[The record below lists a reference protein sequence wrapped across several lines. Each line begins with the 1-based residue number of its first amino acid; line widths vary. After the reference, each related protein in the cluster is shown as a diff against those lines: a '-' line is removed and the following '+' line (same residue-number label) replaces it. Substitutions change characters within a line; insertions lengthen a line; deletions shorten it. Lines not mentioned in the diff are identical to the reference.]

1 MAVPSKKRFPR
12 LALIILAVCLLGA
25 GTWWGFASGK
35 GGSGKFGQRAA
46 IAGGGS
52 GHAASDEENSETA
65 RAARRDIQFS
75 IDITGDVTPAQ
86 QVEIKPEVS
95 GRIIHLRVEAG
106 QQVKSGDV
114 LVELDDT
121 DLRTERQGALTDIEG
136 AKLAV
141 ARAKANFGRGEGLYS
156 AKLSSKETFD
166 NLSNDLAVAE
176 NALIKSQRSL
186 QAVDDK
192 LTKTRI
198 LSPTDGT
205 VLSLL
210 VVQGQVVTAAAS
222 VNSGTSLMTVANLA
236 NLIVVTNVNQVDV
249 AKLVV
254 GRKVSLRMDAF
265 REAAM
270 TAVIRFIAPV
280 ASVKNNIKG
289 FQVEARIVDPSPDLR
304 PGMTVNLKVPID
316 SAENALCVPVSAVFD
331 DGDAKVV
338 YVRRKAGQ
346 SEKRRVQ
353 LGVTNYFY
361 TQITSGLQD
370 GEEVL
375 LKQPAGKA

>member
-1 MAVPSKKRFPR
+1 MARV
-12 LALIILAVCLLGA
+12 
-25 GTWWGFASGK
+25 
-35 GGSGKFGQRAA
+35 
-46 IAGGGS
+46 
-52 GHAASDEENSETA
+52 E
-65 RAARRDIQFS
+65 RRDIQFS
-75 IDITGDVTPAQ
+75 IEVTGDVNPAQ

-106 QQVKSGDV
+106 QEVKSGDT

-121 DLRTERQGALTDIEG
+121 DLLTERQGALTTIEG

-141 ARAKANFGRGEGLYS
+141 TRAKGNFGRGEGLYS
-156 AKLSSKETFD
+156 AKLSSKETYE

-176 NALIKSQRSL
+176 NDLIKAQRAL

-205 VLSLL
+205 VLIMP
-210 VVQGQVVTAAAS
+210 VVEGQVVTAAAS
-222 VNSGTSLMTVANLA
+222 VNSGTSLMTVANLS

-249 AKLVV
+249 AKLTV
-254 GRKVSLRMDAF
+254 GRKVSVRMDAL
-265 REAAM
+265 REPPM
-270 TAVIRFIAPV
+270 SAVIRFIAPV

-289 FQVEARIVDPSPDLR
+289 FQVEARIVNPSAHLR
-304 PGMTVNLKVPID
+304 PGMTVNLTIPVD
-316 SAENALCVPVSAVFD
+316 SARNALCVPVAAVFD
-331 DGDAKVV
+331 DGEAKVV
-338 YVRRKAGQ
+338 YVHQSAGA

-361 TQITSGLQD
+361 TQIVDGLKD

-375 LKQPAGKA
+375 LQLPGKA